1 MSNKRNSRK
10 FGEAKPAEDAAVAD
24 YETIDDAA
32 ADAAAA
38 DATASDDGSAAAP
51 DAGEGPETIV
61 ASVEASQDAAQE
73 QAEATAEEDLDG
85 EDSLTFSNGVIEKIV
100 AIAMHDVPGVIGM
113 KGGWLNRVQ
122 DVIGVSDSR
131 KGVSVEVTP
140 DASVRVNISVLIEY
154 GAYAPQVF
162 EDVKKAVVKNVTGM
176 TGLSVAG
183 VNLRIEDVLTADEVS
198 ARNKAEKFAE
208 DKALAEAAEAATEA
222 GDGTAE

>member
-1 MSNKRNSRK
+1 MSNKRNSRE
-10 FGEAKPAEDAAVAD
+10 FGEAKSAEDAVVAD
-24 YETIDDAA
+24 YETIDDAT

-38 DATASDDGSAAAP
+38 GATAADDGSAAASE
-51 DAGEGPETIV
+51 AGEEPETIV

-73 QAEATAEEDLDG
+73 QADADAEEDLDG

-100 AIAMHDVPGVIGM
+100 AIAMRDVPGVIGM

-131 KGVSVEVTP
+131 KGVTVEVTP

-183 VNLRIEDVLTADEVS
+183 VNLRIEDVLTPDEVA
-198 ARNKAEKFAE
+198 ARNKAEKVAE
-208 DKALAEAAEAATEA
+208 DKALAEAAEAATAA
-222 GDGTAE
+222 GDEAAE

>member
-24 YETIDDAA
+24 YETSDDSA
-32 ADAAAA
+32 ADV
-38 DATASDDGSAAAP
+38 ATAGDDSAAGEAP
-51 DAGEGPETIV
+51 EAGEEPETIV

-73 QAEATAEEDLDG
+73 QAEAAAEEDLDG

-183 VNLRIEDVLTADEVS
+183 VNLRIEDVLTADEVA
-198 ARNKAEKFAE
+198 ARNKAEKVAE
-208 DKALAEAAEAATEA
+208 DKALAEAAEAATAA
-222 GDGTAE
+222 GDEAAE

>member
-24 YETIDDAA
+24 YETIDDSA
-32 ADAAAA
+32 ADV
-38 DATASDDGSAAAP
+38 ATAGDDSAAGEAP
-51 DAGEGPETIV
+51 EAGEEPETIV

-73 QAEATAEEDLDG
+73 QAEAAAEEDLDG

-183 VNLRIEDVLTADEVS
+183 VNLRIEDVLTADEVF
-198 ARNKAEKFAE
+198 ARNKAEKVAE
-208 DKALAEAAEAATEA
+208 DKALAEAAEAATAA
-222 GDGTAE
+222 GDEAAE